1 MATSIYGM
9 IYDELDAMAT
19 HDPAEFKRYAN
30 AFDML
35 DREAIAGLILDG
47 EVFWIEWG
55 SHYSGDEEAG
65 YSELID
71 YMARKGWRNLH
82 AV

>member
-19 HDPAEFKRYAN
+19 HNPAEFKRYAN

-35 DREAIAGLILDG
+35 DREAIGNIILDG
-47 EVFWIEWG
+47 NTYWLEWWNY
-55 SHYSGDEEAG
+55 YSGDEEAG
-65 YSELID
+65 AAELAE
-71 YMARKGWRNLH
+71 YLSRKGWRSLYD
-82 AV
+82 